1 MSGTQYTHVSILAT
15 DLDASVEFYE
25 SVFGME
31 QIPTPGFD
39 EPTQWLACGDLQLHI
54 VERADEPPAFNH
66 HALHVDDFEAVY
78 EAIRAHESAEVELLP
93 QIETGYVDGEPPVYV
108 LPSGAV
114 QFYIRDPAGNLVEV
128 NAPDAEALDD
138 GVVGNLVGRTDVAAP
153 GPDEAAAP
161 IYMDD

>member
-1 MSGTQYTHVSILAT
+1 MSGTRYTHVSILAT
-15 DLDASVEFYE
+15 DIEESVEFYQ

-31 QIPTPGFD
+31 QIPVPKVD
-39 EPTQWLACGDLQLHI
+39 EPTRWLACGDLQLHI
-54 VERADEPPAFNH
+54 VERADEPPVFSH

-78 EAIRAHESAEVELLP
+78 EAILAHDHAEAELRP
-93 QIETGYVDGEPPVYV
+93 QIEAGYVDGEPPVYV

-128 NAPDAEALDD
+128 NSTDAEALDD
-138 GVVGNLVGRTDVAAP
+138 AVVGNLVERTDVVAP

-161 IYMDD
+161 IYVDG